1 MLHRLLICATCWGNG
16 VLVLITGTQIA
27 YYFLCERKLWLFTHK
42 IAMEQNSDVV
52 AMGRFISDTT
62 YDRKKHEIRID
73 NIVLD
78 NYDASTKTIHE
89 VKKSDKME
97 NTHIWQVK
105 LYISKLKEKGIE
117 GVKGKIDYP
126 KLRQT
131 VDVELFADDIARLKE
146 IEESI
151 NKILSDDKPPEVINK
166 SFCKKC
172 SYYDLCYI

>member
-1 MLHRLLICATCWGNG
+1 M
-16 VLVLITGTQIA
+16 TGTQIA

-62 YDRKKHEIRID
+62 YERKKHEIRID

-78 NYDASTKTIHE
+78 NYDPKTKTIHE

-105 LYISKLKEKGIE
+105 LYISVLKEKGIE

-131 VDVELFADDIARLKE
+131 VDVELTEKDIVQLSE
-146 IEESI
+146 IEKSI
-151 NKILSDDKPPEVINK
+151 TTILGKDKPPDVINK

-172 SYYDLCYI
+172 SYYDLCYV